1 MKQPELGKKIV
12 ELRTA
17 KGLTQEE
24 LVELCNISIRTI
36 QRIENGE
43 VTPRSFTVK
52 TILAALGHD
61 FDKISDSESSK
72 EKSWMERLLLTDVN
86 SDQPSAFVVK
96 QLNIAWIFGV
106 LYFILGFL
114 EGPAEYFRVASDEM
128 IFGRNGYVAIK
139 VLVLLSYI
147 FFLRGF
153 FIMGSLFN
161 NYLLKITSIVL
172 IAFMVLV
179 QGFEIASAYNNA
191 VALESVMFGASLSFG
206 ATGILFGICLVKLN
220 RSLGVISLL
229 AAGFEIIAAI
239 FFLTVALSFIGFIVL
254 IPAELLEIVLIYKS
268 IEVIKDRATV
278 ASFA

>member
-12 ELRTA
+12 ELRMA

-52 TILAALGHD
+52 TILAALGYD
-61 FDKISDSESSK
+61 LDKIAESESLK
-72 EKSWMERLLLTDVN
+72 PRSWVERLLLMDLN
-86 SDQPSAFVVK
+86 SDQPPSFVLR

-114 EGPAEYFRVASDEM
+114 EGPAEYYRVASDEM
-128 IFGRNGYVAIK
+128 IFGSNAYVVIK
-139 VLVLLSYI
+139 VLVLIAYI
-147 FFLRGF
+147 FFQRGF
-153 FIMGSLFN
+153 FIMGSLYS

-172 IAFMVLV
+172 IGFMVLV
-179 QGFEIASAYNNA
+179 QGFEIVSVYNA
-191 VALESVMFGASLSFG
+191 VEVDTVRVGASLSFG
-206 ATGILFGICLVKLN
+206 AIGVLFGISLAKLN

-229 AAGFEIIAAI
+229 AGAFEIIAAI
-239 FFLTVALSFIGFIVL
+239 FFLTIALSFVGFIVL
-254 IPAELLEIVLIYKS
+254 IPAELLEIILIYKS
-268 IEVIKDRATV
+268 VELLRDRAHV
-278 ASFA
+278 ANFA

>member
-61 FDKISDSESSK
+61 FDKIAELESSK
-72 EKSWMERLLLTDVN
+72 PKSGVERLLLTDLN
-86 SDQPSAFVVK
+86 SAQPPAFVLK

-114 EGPAEYFRVASDEM
+114 EGPAEYFRAASDEM
-128 IFGRNGYVAIK
+128 IFGRNGYVVIK
-139 VLVLLSYI
+139 VLVLLAYV
-147 FFLRGF
+147 FFQRGF
-153 FIMGSLFN
+153 FIMGALFN
-161 NYLLKITSIVL
+161 NYLLRITSIVL
-172 IAFMVLV
+172 IGSMVLV
-179 QGFEIASAYNNA
+179 QGFEIVSAYNDA
-191 VALESVMFGASLSFG
+191 VDPESVMFGASLSFG
-206 ATGILFGICLVKLN
+206 AIGILFGIALAKLN
-220 RSLGVISLL
+220 HSLGVISLL
-229 AAGFEIIAAI
+229 AAAFEIIAAI
-239 FFLTVALSFIGFIVL
+239 LFLTVVLSFVGFFVL
-254 IPAELLEIVLIYKS
+254 IPAELLEIILIYKA
-268 IEVIKDRATV
+268 IEVIKDR
-278 ASFA
+278 

>member
-52 TILAALGHD
+52 TILAALGYD
-61 FDKISDSESSK
+61 LDKIAESESSK
-72 EKSWMERLLLTDVN
+72 PKSWVERLLLTDLN
-86 SDQPSAFVVK
+86 SDQPSAFVLK

-128 IFGRNGYVAIK
+128 IFGSNGYVVIK
-139 VLVLLSYI
+139 ILVLIAYI
-147 FFLRGF
+147 FFQRGF
-153 FIMGSLFN
+153 FIMGSLYN

-172 IAFMVLV
+172 IGFMVLV
-179 QGFEIASAYNNA
+179 QGFEIVSVYNHA
-191 VALESVMFGASLSFG
+191 VEVESVMVGASLSFG
-206 ATGILFGICLVKLN
+206 AIGILFGISLAKLN
-220 RSLGVISLL
+220 SSLGVISLL
-229 AAGFEIIAAI
+229 AAAFEIIAAI
-239 FFLTVALSFIGFIVL
+239 FFLTVALSFVGFIVL
-254 IPAELLEIVLIYKS
+254 IPAELLEIILIYKS
-268 IEVIKDRATV
+268 VEVIRDRAAV
-278 ASFA
+278 ANFA

>member
-24 LVELCNISIRTI
+24 LVDLCNISIRTI

-52 TILAALGHD
+52 TILAALGYD
-61 FDKISDSESSK
+61 LDKIAESESSK
-72 EKSWMERLLLTDVN
+72 GKSWVERLLLTDLN
-86 SDQPSAFVVK
+86 TDQPSAFVLK

-128 IFGRNGYVAIK
+128 IFGSDGYVVIK
-139 VLVLLSYI
+139 VLVLITYI
-147 FFLRGF
+147 TFQRGF
-153 FIMGSLFN
+153 FIIGSLYN

-172 IAFMVLV
+172 IGFMVVV
-179 QGFEIASAYNNA
+179 QGFEIVSVYNNA
-191 VALESVMFGASLSFG
+191 VEVQAVMVGASLSFG
-206 ATGILFGICLVKLN
+206 AIGILFGISLAKLN

-229 AAGFEIIAAI
+229 AAAFEIIAAI
-239 FFLTVALSFIGFIVL
+239 FFLTVVLSFVGFIVL
-254 IPAELLEIVLIYKS
+254 IPAELFEIILIYKS
-268 IEVIKDRATV
+268 VEVIRHRATV
-278 ASFA
+278 ANFA

>member
-12 ELRTA
+12 ELRMA

-52 TILAALGHD
+52 TILAALGYD
-61 FDKISDSESSK
+61 LDQIRASESL
-72 EKSWMERLLLTDVN
+72 KSRPWLERLLAMDLS
-86 SDQPSAFVVK
+86 SDQPTAFVLR

-128 IFGRNGYVAIK
+128 IFGSNAYVVIK
-139 VLVLLSYI
+139 VLVLIAYI
-147 FFLRGF
+147 FFQRGF
-153 FIMGSLFN
+153 FIIGSLYN
-161 NYLLKITSIVL
+161 NYLLKIASIVL
-172 IAFMVLV
+172 IGFMVLV
-179 QGFEIASAYNNA
+179 QGFEIVSVYNDA
-191 VALESVMFGASLSFG
+191 VEVHTVMVGASLSFG
-206 ATGILFGICLVKLN
+206 AIGILFGISLAKLN

-229 AAGFEIIAAI
+229 AGAFEIVAAI
-239 FFLTVALSFIGFIVL
+239 FFLTVAVSFVGFIVL

-268 IEVIKDRATV
+268 VEVLRYRTHV
-278 ASFA
+278 ANFA

>member
-61 FDKISDSESSK
+61 LDKIAELESSK
-72 EKSWMERLLLTDVN
+72 SKSWVERLLLTDLN
-86 SDQPSAFVVK
+86 SDHPSAFVLK

-128 IFGRNGYVAIK
+128 IFGSNGYVVIK
-139 VLVLLSYI
+139 VLVLIAYI
-147 FFLRGF
+147 FFQRGF
-153 FIMGSLFN
+153 FIMGSLYN

-172 IAFMVLV
+172 IGCMVLV
-179 QGFEIASAYNNA
+179 QGIEIVSVYNRT
-191 VALESVMFGASLSFG
+191 VEVESVMVGASLSFG
-206 ATGILFGICLVKLN
+206 AIGILFGISLAKLN
-220 RSLGVISLL
+220 HSLGVISLL
-229 AAGFEIIAAI
+229 AAAFEIIAAI
-239 FFLTVALSFIGFIVL
+239 FFLTVALSFVGFIVL
-254 IPAELLEIVLIYKS
+254 IPAELLEIILIYKS
-268 IEVIKDRATV
+268 VEVISNRATV
-278 ASFA
+278 ANFA

>member
-1 MKQPELGKKIV
+1 MKQPELGKRIV

-61 FDKISDSESSK
+61 FDKISDSERSK
-72 EKSWMERLLLTDVN
+72 EKSWMERLLLTDVS
-86 SDQPSAFVVK
+86 SDQRSAFVVK

-114 EGPAEYFRVASDEM
+114 EGPAEYFRVASDEW
-128 IFGRNGYVAIK
+128 IFGRNGYVVIK
-139 VLVLLSYI
+139 VLVLISYI
-147 FFLRGF
+147 FFQRGF

-179 QGFEIASAYNNA
+179 QGFEIVSAYNAA
-191 VALESVMFGASLSFG
+191 VALESVMVGASLSFG
-206 ATGILFGICLVKLN
+206 AMGILFGISLVKLN

-268 IEVIKDRATV
+268 IEVIKDRTTV
-278 ASFA
+278 ASLA

>member
-61 FDKISDSESSK
+61 FDKISDSEGSK

-86 SDQPSAFVVK
+86 SNQRPAFVVK
-96 QLNIAWIFGV
+96 QLNVAWIFGV

-114 EGPAEYFRVASDEM
+114 EGPAEYFRVAFDEM
-128 IFGRNGYVAIK
+128 IFGRNGYVVIK

-147 FFLRGF
+147 FFQRGF
-153 FIMGSLFN
+153 FIMGTLFN

-172 IAFMVLV
+172 IAFMTLV
-179 QGFEIASAYNNA
+179 QGFEIASAYSNE
-191 VALESVMFGASLSFG
+191 VA
-206 ATGILFGICLVKLN
+206 
-220 RSLGVISLL
+220 
-229 AAGFEIIAAI
+229 
-239 FFLTVALSFIGFIVL
+239 
-254 IPAELLEIVLIYKS
+254 
-268 IEVIKDRATV
+268 
-278 ASFA
+278 